1 MSQSPEA
8 NALQHNDAV
17 LRQYYEAFGK
27 KDWQAITHLYSDSIF
42 FSDPAFPEL
51 RGDGARLMWRML
63 FTRASPDFRIEVLNV
78 NATAEGGTGEMIAH
92 YTFSQ
97 TGRVVANKIHSTFAI
112 QDGKIVRQHDRFK
125 FWKWAGQALGVKGYA
140 LGWSQLLK
148 AVVRSK
154 AAKGLASFAESVTV
168 EKLE

>member
-1 MSQSPEA
+1 MSQSHQA
-8 NALQHNDAV
+8 SALQHNDTV

-27 KDWQAITHLYSDSIF
+27 KDWQAIANLYGDSIF
-42 FSDPAFPEL
+42 FSDPGFPEL

-63 FTRASPDFRIEVLNV
+63 FTRASPDFRIELLNV
-78 NATAEGGTGEMIAH
+78 SATAEGGSGEMIAH

-112 QDGKIVRQHDRFK
+112 LDGKIIRQHDRFK
-125 FWKWAGQALGVKGYA
+125 FWKWAGQALGAKGYL

-148 AVVRSK
+148 AIVRNK
-154 AAKGLASFAESVTV
+154 AAKGLASFAESVRTD
-168 EKLE
+168 